1 MLITVGIFLPALM
14 SLIGLG
20 MTIYFKGMGQ
30 LIGLFLMFASGLIGT
45 FQTGL
50 MRFLTPSA
58 ISIFEAKL
66 KKKTLLLIWFE
77 TGTIKALTGNFESGW
92 IWLRKRL
99 GYLVSSNEDRGF
111 LDGVPTFLAYRGV
124 GKTLNPK
131 AMADITLLEK
141 YGISYDY
148 LAKRLKEEG
157 IIPEFDFN
165 DEGELIEKKEVK
177 DIAKAEAG

>member
-1 MLITVGIFLPALM
+1 MLITAGIFLPALM
-14 SLIGLG
+14 SLLGLG
-20 MTIYFKGMGQ
+20 LTVYMRGLPQ
-30 LIGLFLMFASGLIGT
+30 LIGLFLMFAGGLVGS

-92 IWLRKRL
+92 IWVRKRL

-141 YGISYDY
+141 YGIDFEY
-148 LAKRLKEEG
+148 LTKRFKETG
-157 IIPEFDFN
+157 RIPEFDFD
-165 DEGELIEKKEVK
+165 DEGELIEKGEVK
-177 DIAKAEAG
+177 EIEAETG